1 MTPPTSP
8 APPLPAPLLSVLM
21 GAALMSAAL
30 SPTAAAQGVAPTS
43 SSATSSAPT
52 SSAAAQAARPCPDW
66 HTLDPASLRAAQ
78 VRAERAT
85 FTDAA
90 GRSLGRSVN
99 RGERLLQGPSEN
111 GRRCS
116 YVISEA
122 SVTDR
127 QGYLSNASLQ
137 SEATAATLN
146 GLWTNARG
154 DTLNVQRRE
163 NRLTLRGAALNGDAL
178 PDEAGRAWNLADG
191 RCVQRLTP
199 VGAWLIVTAAPDCAA
214 PGELFI
220 RTR

>member
-1 MTPPTSP
+1 MTPPTFRP
-8 APPLPAPLLSVLM
+8 RPAPLLSVLM

-43 SSATSSAPT
+43 SAPTSSAPT

-154 DTLNVQRRE
+154 DILNVQRRE

-214 PGELFI
+214 LGELFI

>member
-21 GAALMSAAL
+21 GATLMSAAL
-30 SPTAAAQGVAPTS
+30 SPTAAAQGVAP
-43 SSATSSAPT
+43 TSSAPT

-199 VGAWLIVTAAPDCAA
+199 VGAWLIVTGSPDCAA

>member
-43 SSATSSAPT
+43 SSATSSAPAPST
-52 SSAAAQAARPCPDW
+52 AAQAARPCPDW

-116 YVISEA
+116 YMISEA

-154 DTLNVQRRE
+154 DILNVQRRE

>member
-43 SSATSSAPT
+43 SSATSSAPAP
-52 SSAAAQAARPCPDW
+52 SAAAQAARPCPDW

-90 GRSLGRSVN
+90 GRSLGRNVN

-154 DTLNVQRRE
+154 DILNVQRRE

>member
-1 MTPPTSP
+1 MTPPTFRP
-8 APPLPAPLLSVLM
+8 RPAPLLSVLM

-43 SSATSSAPT
+43 SAPTSSAPT

-154 DTLNVQRRE
+154 DILNVQRRE